1 MRSRR
6 DCDCPP
12 IPQKLYSS
20 SGCSMNM
27 IYKNVCG
34 LGGVWEQR
42 CGRGRRPLFANFRC
56 RLRFLAACQEKKDR
70 KPRSPCVRPRSG
82 ARPHSPV
89 ARRPPGGR
97 ARRRRRSH
105 ADWRELARLERTDVD
120 VAKVFSGDARLARKS
135 DAGPSTTRFC
145 CLARHT
151 EHDHAFHSC
160 RTAGRIPHLGCYAP
174 DAVGARTVSR
184 HPA

>member
-12 IPQKLYSS
+12 IPQKLFSS

-42 CGRGRRPLFANFRC
+42 CGRGRRPVLANFRC
-56 RLRFLAACQEKKDR
+56 RLRFLAACQEKKNR
-70 KPRSPCVRPRSG
+70 KPRSPCVRPRRG

-105 ADWRELARLERTDVD
+105 ADWRELARLERTEVD

-135 DAGPSTTRFC
+135 SPHSACHFRLAALQIISAQRRCAKSAAGTLTTSRKMP
-145 CLARHT
+145 T
-151 EHDHAFHSC
+151 S
-160 RTAGRIPHLGCYAP
+160 GCA
-174 DAVGARTVSR
+174 S
-184 HPA
+184 PASDIDQA